1 MHYILYAFL
10 TIIIIIIIIVLL
22 LLLLLL
28 IIIIIINYYYYYYY
42 YYHYHYHYRCYFLFA
57 TEAISNYWGGLLGPP
72 LLFSLLYVF
81 DVSSFATKKET
92 LVPATQAMIGNDK
105 GPTLERVSACQ
116 STERTWRGRTRGGGD
131 KGSFVLHWFFYNEFE
146 DAGAGTYASSKPC
159 RTNVHPDSCSLTM
172 AHTLLPG
179 DQSSLLS
186 LGRYQSDGM
195 LQNWL

>member
-10 TIIIIIIIIVLL
+10 TIIIIIVVLLLRLLLLL

-28 IIIIIINYYYYYYY
+28 IIIIIIIITIIIIVVIFY
-42 YYHYHYHYRCYFLFA
+42 LQLKQSA
-57 TEAISNYWGGLLGPP
+57 IIGEASSGLLS
-72 LLFSLLYVF
+72 FSLSYVF

-105 GPTLERVSACQ
+105 GPTLERVCGCQ

-146 DAGAGTYASSKPC
+146 DAQEQAPTQVPNHVEPTCTQTVA
-159 RTNVHPDSCSLTM
+159 
-172 AHTLLPG
+172 A
-179 DQSSLLS
+179 
-186 LGRYQSDGM
+186 
-195 LQNWL
+195 